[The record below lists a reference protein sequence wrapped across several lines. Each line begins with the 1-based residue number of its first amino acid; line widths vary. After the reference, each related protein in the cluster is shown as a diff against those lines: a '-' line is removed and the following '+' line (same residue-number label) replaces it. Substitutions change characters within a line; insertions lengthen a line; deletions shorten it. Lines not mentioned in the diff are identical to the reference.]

1 MAVAGAPAELIAKI
15 AKNLVLNPLT
25 NAVRLYVCE
34 CQSVVVMFMYYNDRS
49 QLSVRLRNLTPT

>member
-1 MAVAGAPAELIAKI
+1 MAVAGAPAELTAKI

-25 NAVRLYVCE
+25 NAVCLYVCE
-34 CQSVVVMFMYYNDRS
+34 DQSVVVLMYNNDRS